1 MERCPACRARLG
13 AEPLCPRC
21 GCDLSLALQAETAAR
36 RLAAAALR
44 ELAAGHWRKAR
55 IHARRAVALRAD
67 PFHRAVLQLVRRR
80 CVQRG
85 R

>member
-21 GCDLSLALQAETAAR
+21 GCDLSLALQAEDDAR
-36 RLAAAALR
+36 RLAVAALR
-44 ELAAGHWRKAR
+44 DLVAGRCRKAR
-55 IHARRAVALRAD
+55 IHARRAVALQAD
-67 PFHRAVLQLVRRR
+67 PLHRAVLQLVRRR
-80 CVQRG
+80 CIQRG